1 MGSDF
6 ESEVNRIKER
16 VEESFRE
23 AEEELKRLRESMS
36 FMHPREIVDELEDIV
51 EDLAEDLGKAKR
63 RLSDIVGEAVKR
75 GSETAVRAAED
86 VSKVIREGVE
96 RFVREY
102 AETVKKLAEHPAYT
116 SIARGRAW
124 RFVVELPMMLVRS
137 VGRELEGVVRPAVEE
152 LKRTAES
159 VVTTIVSSIR
169 LREEDIKIIDELV
182 EAGIFRSRSEAVAYF
197 TKKGIEASREWL
209 EKVREN
215 IKKIRELQ
223 EQVKRELGES

>member
-1 MGSDF
+1 LVNDMGSDF

-63 RLSDIVGEAVKR
+63 RLSDIVGEAVRR

-116 SIARGRAW
+116 SIARG
-124 RFVVELPMMLVRS
+124 
-137 VGRELEGVVRPAVEE
+137 GRGG
-152 LKRTAES
+152 S
-159 VVTTIVSSIR
+159 
-169 LREEDIKIIDELV
+169 
-182 EAGIFRSRSEAVAYF
+182 
-197 TKKGIEASREWL
+197 
-209 EKVREN
+209 
-215 IKKIRELQ
+215 
-223 EQVKRELGES
+223 